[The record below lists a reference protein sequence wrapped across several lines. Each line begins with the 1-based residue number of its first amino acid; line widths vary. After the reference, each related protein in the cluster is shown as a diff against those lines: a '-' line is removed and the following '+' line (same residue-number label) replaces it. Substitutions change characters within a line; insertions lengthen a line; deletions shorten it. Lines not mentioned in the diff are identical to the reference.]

1 MIPVILSG
9 GSGSRLWPLSRKAF
23 PKQFLALTAEQT
35 LFQQTIERLAFDGM
49 QPPLLVCNQ
58 EHRFIVKEQLAA
70 RKLAIQGLML
80 EPFGRN
86 TAPAI
91 AIAAM
96 KLLDDGRD
104 ELLLV
109 LPADHVIEDHKA
121 FQRSLAWA
129 TNAAE
134 NGEMVLFG
142 IPATSPETGY
152 GYIKCDHSE
161 RNGLPEGVN
170 RVTNFVE
177 KPDEAR
183 AQQYVESGD
192 YYWNSGM
199 FLFRA
204 SVFLEELK
212 KHDPDIYDTC
222 WVALERSAKN
232 GEEVLIDPA
241 TFACCPDNSIDYAV
255 MEHCE
260 HAAVVPLAAAWSDI
274 GSFDALWATVEP
286 DAAGNAS
293 KGDAWLTDTHDSLV
307 FAEHRLVAT
316 LGVQNLI
323 VVETSDSVLVARRDQ
338 AQQVKQL
345 VASLSKAGRS
355 EPCSAPQVQRPWGSF
370 QAMDSGERYQ
380 VKHITVKP
388 GGRLSLQRHHHRAEH
403 WIVVRGTARVTLEE
417 RSFLVSENQSTYI
430 PIGAL
435 HRLENTGKIPLELI
449 EVQSGSYLGEDDIVR
464 FEDVYGR
471 CQ

>member
-1 MIPVILSG
+1 MIQPVILSG
-9 GSGSRLWPLSRKAF
+9 GSGTRLWPLSREQM
-23 PKQFLALTAEQT
+23 PKQFLRLTSSQSLLQQTLSRLAGLTDAAPMLMGHHSHRFLMAEQ
-35 LFQQTIERLAFDGM
+35 LREMNQTAT
-49 QPPLLVCNQ
+49 
-58 EHRFIVKEQLAA
+58 IV
-70 RKLAIQGLML
+70 L
-80 EPFGRN
+80 EPEGRN

-91 AIAAM
+91 ACAA
-96 KLLDDGRD
+96 LLARLSGEDP
-104 ELLLV
+104 LLLV
-109 LPADHVIEDHKA
+109 LPADHAIGDVHA
-121 FQRSLAWA
+121 FQHSVSVAAPLAEA
-129 TNAAE
+129 GYLVT
-134 NGEMVLFG
+134 FG
-142 IPATSPETGY
+142 VVPTQPETGY
-152 GYIKCDHSE
+152 GYIACGE
-161 RNGLPEGVN
+161 PLEGGHHLAAASSYLDQLQRLQPTMLEACEEAVSAAHRDLDFLRLGEAAFN
-170 RVTNFVE
+170 R
-177 KPDEAR
+177 
-183 AQQYVESGD
+183 
-192 YYWNSGM
+192 
-199 FLFRA
+199 
-204 SVFLEELK
+204 
-212 KHDPDIYDTC
+212 C
-222 WVALERSAKN
+222 
-232 GEEVLIDPA
+232 PA
-241 TFACCPDNSIDYAV
+241 DSIDYAV

-286 DAAGNAS
+286 DAEGNVS
-293 KGDAWLTDTHDSLV
+293 KGDAWLTDTQDSLV

-355 EPCSAPQVQRPWGSF
+355 EPCSAPQG

-403 WIVVRGTARVTLEE
+403 WIVVRGTAHVTLEE

-449 EVQSGSYLGEDDIVR
+449 EVQSGSYLGEDDIER
-464 FEDVYGR
+464 LDDVYAR
-471 CQ
+471 HNNE